1 VSFGAPTLAPTPT
14 PTPASTP
21 QPPQSPSTPE
31 PFGQDPSLFTL
42 AFHDEFDGTSL
53 NISTWNDHIWWDQ
66 SDPDINYGVE
76 NGSLKIWPSA
86 PFVNRTIDTDGKYY
100 QTYGYFEIDARLPV
114 GAGVWPAFWLYNH
127 DDPFRNPEMDI
138 MEAYPGGGL
147 NEGWSDASFHP
158 VAYGATAWITGGD
171 QLGME
176 MINTIDLSLGFH
188 KYGLKW
194 TEAQLTY
201 YFDGVPMMTLDERMS
216 DRMYILLDLAF
227 GNNSGLPS
235 VSGTPQ
241 GKGNAFE
248 INYVRAWQFK

>member
-1 VSFGAPTLAPTPT
+1 MSFAIATPALTPT
-14 PTPASTP
+14 PTPALML
-21 QPPQSPSTPE
+21 QPPPSPPG
-31 PFGQDPSLFTL
+31 PFGQDPSLFAL

-53 NISTWNDHIWWDQ
+53 NTALWNDHIWWDR

-76 NGSLKIWPSA
+76 NGMLKIWPSA
-86 PFVNRTIDTDGKYY
+86 PFVSRTIDTDGKYY
-100 QTYGYFEIDARLPV
+100 QTYGYFEIDAKLPV

-127 DDPFRNPEMDI
+127 DDPLWNPEMDI
-138 MEAYPGGGL
+138 MEAYGGAGA
-147 NEGWSDASFHP
+147 ESGWSDVNFHP
-158 VAYGATAWITGGD
+158 VAYGATTWIAEGEV
-171 QLGME
+171 LGME
-176 MINTIDLSLGFH
+176 MIQTPDLSLSFH

-194 TEAQLTY
+194 SEAQLTY